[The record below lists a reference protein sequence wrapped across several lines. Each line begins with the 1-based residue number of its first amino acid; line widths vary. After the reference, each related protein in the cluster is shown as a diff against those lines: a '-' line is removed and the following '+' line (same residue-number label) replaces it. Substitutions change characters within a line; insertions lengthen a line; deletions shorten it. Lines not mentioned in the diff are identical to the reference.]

1 MPAHEDRGAVRRR
14 MRIVRRSIPSVE
26 RMEAAAGVAANLA
39 HLGLPRSGSRIAAY
53 LPMDCELDPAPVV
66 AAARLRGNEVY
77 APAVTSYQGRRMR
90 FTHLPPGAGLRR
102 NRWGIDEPE
111 GIGINGRWLD
121 LVLVPCVAF
130 DETGQR
136 LGLGAG
142 FYDRHFAFL
151 RHRRA
156 WRRPRLLGLAYDCQ
170 RVAGIEVRSWDVQLW
185 GVVTERGIYGH
196 AARIAR
202 GATTED
208 SW

>member
-14 MRIVRRSIPSVE
+14 MRIVRRSIPSAE

-39 HLGLPRSGSRIAAY
+39 RLGLPRSGSRIAAY

-66 AAARLRGNEVY
+66 ARARVRGNEVY
-77 APAVTSYQGRRMR
+77 APAVTSYRGRRMR
-90 FTHLPPGAGLRR
+90 FTCLPPGAGLRR

-111 GIGINGRWLD
+111 GIGI
-121 LVLVPCVAF
+121 
-130 DETGQR
+130 
-136 LGLGAG
+136 
-142 FYDRHFAFL
+142 
-151 RHRRA
+151 
-156 WRRPRLLGLAYDCQ
+156 AYDCQ
-170 RVAGIEVRSWDVQLW
+170 RVAGIEARSWDVPLW

-196 AARIAR
+196 AARIAH